1 MHQSTCRFIGGCAVL
16 FDEGDRRKKSFQD
29 ALDHR
34 GIFVDQII
42 AREDQVR
49 MKMRREALRFDFAAL
64 NGFGR
69 LCDSPFVRP
78 DSNSQ
83 SETHPHRQTGSC
95 LLRSARPRLST
106 KRVFC
111 AIFLTM
117 SILGMKEGAP
127 AFCDQC

>member
-1 MHQSTCRFIGGCAVL
+1 MGSCSVYVRSNDGERLMHQSTCRFIGGCAVL

-69 LCDSPFVRP
+69 LCDRRLCGQTQTAKVKRTLIVR
-78 DSNSQ
+78 
-83 SETHPHRQTGSC
+83 
-95 LLRSARPRLST
+95 
-106 KRVFC
+106 
-111 AIFLTM
+111 
-117 SILGMKEGAP
+117 LGPACSGAH
-127 AFCDQC
+127 DHD